1 MSKLELTDDQIV
13 DLIFEK
19 KIIIDNICVDTKSSC
34 LSILAKL
41 EDRLRNGKII
51 TCKTPVFCGS
61 AEKRSGALRKQPYH
75 GTYTGR
81 KKGVCVEV

>member
-1 MSKLELTDDQIV
+1 MNKLELSDDQIV

-19 KIIIDNICVDTKSSC
+19 KIIVDNICVYTKSSC

-51 TCKTPVFCGS
+51 SCKNTVFCGP
-61 AEKRSGALRKQPYH
+61 AEERGGEIREQSFNRPYSRRRKVVH
-75 GTYTGR
+75 A
-81 KKGVCVEV
+81 